1 MSRSSRPTRRNAAPR
16 RAGKVE
22 PSGWQGLD
30 APPVSLLNP
39 RPPSV
44 TSTLDLTLED
54 YYACATLM
62 GLLAAQKREPD
73 RKWCCEWA
81 LEMGAKMAA
90 ASRKRRR
97 KR

>member
-1 MSRSSRPTRRNAAPR
+1 
-16 RAGKVE
+16 
-22 PSGWQGLD
+22 
-30 APPVSLLNP
+30 
-39 RPPSV
+39 V